1 MKAIFK
7 KTAAFAASA
16 MLTAALAVPVM
27 TASASDMW
35 ADFVTS
41 AQFTKEV
48 VVQAEEQTGTVA
60 APVVSYSYVIEPLQ
74 EADVTGKTVTDKNGN
89 TVGVKQGKTGGLTI
103 GEDNTATF
111 SGTQTLSDGKAVF
124 SDTVGVATDFTQFGA
139 PGVYRYKVTETAD
152 PAELATVGI
161 ARPANYDPIRYID
174 VYVNSTE
181 VYGIVMFAAG
191 EPGDAVNST
200 ETKKSVG
207 YTDSSNVT
215 ENEDVDPT
223 TGLADVY
230 FLYNYTVEKK
240 VENSALLTAPKFAFT
255 VTMNGVEGQK
265 YDDGTKN
272 VADPVEAELGD
283 GDKIELKNI
292 PANVTISVSEK
303 NTSQATYDVTAVD
316 SKLGTV
322 ELDNASL
329 AVSGTSGFKAA
340 AALSNIASAA
350 DASAV
355 QKSLDTTTFTN
366 KQVDISPTGVI
377 FMIAPFAIMLGAGA
391 FLFGMVKKN
400 RKKDEA
406 ESII

>member
-16 MLTAALAVPVM
+16 MLAAALAVPTM

-74 EADVTGKTVTDKNGN
+74 EADVTGKTVTDKSGN
-89 TVGVKQGKTGGLTI
+89 TVGVKPGKTGGLTI
-103 GEDNTATF
+103 GTDNSATF

-124 SDTVGVATDFTQFGA
+124 SDTVGVATDFSKFGA

-191 EPGDAVNST
+191 EPGDEVNST
-200 ETKKSVG
+200 ATKKSVG
-207 YTDSSNVT
+207 YTDSSQDT
-215 ENEDVDPT
+215 EQTVDPT

-240 VENSALLTAPKFAFT
+240 VENSALLTAPTFSFT
-255 VTMNGVEGQK
+255 VTMTGVEGQK
-265 YDDGTKN
+265 YDDGTKE
-272 VADPVEAELGD
+272 VATPVTAELGD

-303 NTSQATYDVTAVD
+303 NTSQATYDVTAAD
-316 SKLGTV
+316 SKLGSV

-366 KQVDISPTGVI
+366 KQVDISPTGLV
-377 FMIAPFAIMLGAGA
+377 FMIAPFVIMLSAGA
-391 FLFGMVKKN
+391 FLFGLFTKN
-400 RKKDEA
+400 RKKDDA